1 MLSRF
6 VREEGKPFAKEQI
19 DRPHAQYKGVL
30 VKRIVKQR
38 SSQEGVVD
46 PNDPRRFEVDEAM
59 AARMIP
65 LTTGID
71 LCHDH
76 EEAKVVGKVLA
87 SYINPHTKMWDIDF
101 AVYGDTPEG
110 REAISRI
117 EDGGMRGLSLQH
129 EVETL
134 KPIEVSLC
142 YRGMRLGT
150 WIHSRVEESNGAPGI
165 QAHRN
170 PSSATHVAASYR
182 DKKKNSSRTRA
193 IVAFEFN
200 RPETICAHYVNMSAP
215 VASSSSSS
223 SSSSPPPSR
232 PPLSTSEAASNFLM
246 NGFKEME
253 EAAARS
259 SSSSPSLSLVPP
271 PSSGQKKK
279 KNKEDEEDES
289 EEKEEDEDDD
299 VEKEAAAAAAAT
311 EEQDEEKEESPE
323 TRMQREKALCEEEER
338 KQKESGPPSDPM
350 DETDEKIGNES
361 AQAYTTV
368 TTTLD
373 RSNLS
378 AADKQKLQVANAKQT
393 IKLFKSLKSAKEAK
407 DAKEKAEAQ
416 AATLAKENAKL
427 HAQLRALERT
437 TKAEKEKTAEA
448 IKAAL
453 VKEVAA
459 EYEKLV
465 PDGHLDGRRKKL
477 QSVAASMTMEQLLQA
492 KKAFAPSP
500 MERVHKE
507 AQREVK
513 EWMDQRRG
521 GGGQE
526 GRKTTV
532 AASYR
537 PAPAH
542 AAAAASSSSSSNS
555 NGNGMT
561 LQEFQSRIDQG
572 LPIDCVLDFDAARAE
587 MERVKASYSPEEAQ
601 QVPIYIPGVTTIDGK
616 PEPGAALAFS
626 MQGIAKSVRP
636 GMAKVICD
644 GLKFAGGRE
653 GLSEIDTNPNTASFL
668 SRTLYHS
675 GSDEE
680 AMHRVIA
687 AFRATRPHPLMAD
700 QRRAAAPASAY

>member
-1 MLSRF
+1 M
-6 VREEGKPFAKEQI
+6 
-19 DRPHAQYKGVL
+19 
-30 VKRIVKQR
+30 
-38 SSQEGVVD
+38 
-46 PNDPRRFEVDEAM
+46 
-59 AARMIP
+59 
-65 LTTGID
+65 
-71 LCHDH
+71 
-76 EEAKVVGKVLA
+76 
-87 SYINPHTKMWDIDF
+87 
-101 AVYGDTPEG
+101 
-110 REAISRI
+110 
-117 EDGGMRGLSLQH
+117 
-129 EVETL
+129 
-134 KPIEVSLC
+134 
-142 YRGMRLGT
+142 
-150 WIHSRVEESNGAPGI
+150 
-165 QAHRN
+165 
-170 PSSATHVAASYR
+170 
-182 DKKKNSSRTRA
+182 
-193 IVAFEFN
+193 
-200 RPETICAHYVNMSAP
+200 
-215 VASSSSSS
+215 
-223 SSSSPPPSR
+223 
-232 PPLSTSEAASNFLM
+232 
-246 NGFKEME
+246 
-253 EAAARS
+253 
-259 SSSSPSLSLVPP
+259 
-271 PSSGQKKK
+271 
-279 KNKEDEEDES
+279 DES
-289 EEKEEDEDDD
+289 
-299 VEKEAAAAAAAT
+299 
-311 EEQDEEKEESPE
+311 
-323 TRMQREKALCEEEER
+323 
-338 KQKESGPPSDPM
+338 
-350 DETDEKIGNES
+350 DEKIGNES

-407 DAKEKAEAQ
+407 EKAEKAEAQ

-427 HAQLRALERT
+427 QARLRALERT
-437 TKAEKEKTAEA
+437 STAEKEKAAEA

-526 GRKTTV
+526 GRKTTTI

-542 AAAAASSSSSSNS
+542 AAAASSSNS

-561 LQEFQSRIDQG
+561 LQEFQSRLDQG

-626 MQGIAKSVRP
+626 MQGIAKSVRA